1 MTGGKLRGWPVKER
15 KERKKRGV
23 KRSKSKKMV
32 NRTSPSEGLCQL
44 IGSDRSKEREVK
56 FIYNLQ

>member
-1 MTGGKLRGWPVKER
+1 MGGQLKKG
-15 KERKKRGV
+15 KRGRRGGEV

-32 NRTSPSEGLCQL
+32 NRTSPSEVLCQL
-44 IGSDRSKEREVK
+44 IGSDSSKEREVK